1 MRNSWISLALKV
13 LVVLW
18 SVAPVAAQAKLEY
31 NRDIRPILA
40 ENCFACHGPDSAAR
54 KADLRI
60 DRRDD
65 AVKTGAIT
73 PGNLKESKLVDR
85 ICSEDAEEVMPPP
98 KTLKK
103 LTAAQKETL

>member
-1 MRNSWISLALKV
+1 MTLKSSQLVIGCLVILAGAIAFPF
-13 LVVLW
+13 
-18 SVAPVAAQAKLEY
+18 APVGADEKPMIAPAQPAAKLEY

-54 KADLRI
+54 KGDLRI

-65 AVKTGAIT
+65 AVKSGAIT

-85 ICSEDAEEVMPPP
+85 ICSEDAE
-98 KTLKK
+98 
-103 LTAAQKETL
+103 